1 MALIPYE
8 PFRALDPL
16 WSEMEKFIRRG
27 KEEWSDWM
35 YRVDVEE
42 TATEV
47 IATMEIAGIER
58 KEDIYIQVN
67 DNVLTVQGEVR
78 KTVDNEKRVTRHTE
92 RYYGQFS
99 RTVTLPARVK
109 TDGAHASY
117 RNGILELRFKK
128 DEHPAARRIEV
139 DFH

>member
-16 WSEMEKFIRRG
+16 WSEMERFIRRG

-42 TATEV
+42 TQTEV
-47 IATMEIAGIER
+47 LVTMEIPGIEK
-58 KEDIYIQVN
+58 KEDVYIQVN
-67 DNVLTVQGEVR
+67 DRMLTVHGEIR
-78 KTVDNEKRVTRHTE
+78 RAANDEKRVARHTE

-99 RTVTLPARVK
+99 RSVNLPARVK
-109 TDGAHASY
+109 TEGAHASY
-117 RNGILELRFKK
+117 RNGVLELQFQK